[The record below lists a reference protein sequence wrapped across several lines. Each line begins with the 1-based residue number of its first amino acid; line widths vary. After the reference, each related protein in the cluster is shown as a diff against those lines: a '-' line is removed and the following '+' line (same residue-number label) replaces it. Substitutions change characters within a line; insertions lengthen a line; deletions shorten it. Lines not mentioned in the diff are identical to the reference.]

1 MTSNEIQNDVVLSP
15 PKKYVLLP
23 EFNNNISIVKF
34 VGVTIAYLG
43 LLFAYVLTATY
54 YDSFTPFTGNVFES
68 PMEAQR
74 RLKNHVNMIV
84 TNKKECFTVN
94 NKETG
99 EIEEIKENT
108 TIFDKL
114 RNYINRFITNLFY
127 IKGNTVAFTT

>member
-1 MTSNEIQNDVVLSP
+1 MSENIQT
-15 PKKYVLLP
+15 KYVLLP

-34 VGVTIAYLG
+34 VVVGIAYLV
-43 LLFAYVLTATY
+43 LLLAYVLTATY

-68 PMEAQR
+68 PVEAQR
-74 RLKNHVNMIV
+74 RLKNHVNRLV
-84 TNKKECFTVN
+84 NKPECFTVN

-99 EIEEIKENT
+99 EIEEIEEIKENT

-127 IKGNTVAFTT
+127 VKGNTVAFTT